1 MSTKTLHV
9 RVPEKM
15 AEAASQYAEDEL
27 NSVGA
32 VVRKSLDTY
41 LQDQGVN
48 WRGHEQA
55 KSGGNHDQDR

>member
-1 MSTKTLHV
+1 MSTKVLHV

-15 AEAASQYAEDEL
+15 AEAATQYAEGEL
-27 NSVGA
+27 TSLCQ

-55 KSGGNHDQDR
+55 KGDGDHSSD